1 MVGDPA
7 GEVGRDREADSL
19 VAATVGGDGG
29 VDADDFALEVDQ
41 RAARVAGIDRGV
53 GLEELSPAD
62 ATEFAALPAD
72 DAGADGGLQIE
83 RIADRDHPVADLE
96 LVGVAKLR
104 GGQVLGVGEFDDR
117 EIALGVGLDR
127 GGLELAT
134 VGEFHRDLIGP
145 LDDMVV
151 GDHHARGVDDHT
163 RAHAGTAG
171 HLAPFRHVE
180 LEALGKTFGKHALK
194 RRALQWIV
202 ASASLG
208 AAAGRLFRLRL
219 AANDDDRRGGGLSRP
234 TEGLGE
240 GVGMDEV
247 VGGRLGTHGDGR

>member
-1 MVGDPA
+1 MTDVAFWYP
-7 GEVGRDREADSL
+7 L
-19 VAATVGGDGG
+19 VRWAHVLVMGYWLGSEL
-29 VDADDFALEVDQ
+29 VINALTHYI
-41 RAARVAGIDRGV
+41 ARTT
-53 GLEELSPAD
+53 S
-62 ATEFAALPAD
+62 LPAD
-72 DAGADGGLQIE
+72 ERMRLWDFLLDVDQHVRNAMIMSVPLGFTLASMLGLVPL
-83 RIADRDHPVADLE
+83 AAPAMWA
-96 LVGVAKLR
+96 LVLVLVIVRFGQDFYKL
-104 GGQVLGVGEFDDR
+104 VMN
-117 EIALGVGLDR
+117 
-127 GGLELAT
+127 
-134 VGEFHRDLIGP
+134 
-145 LDDMVV
+145 MVV
-151 GDHHARGVDDHT
+151 GDHQARGVDDHT

-208 AAAGRLFRLRL
+208 AAAGGLFRLRL

-234 TEGLGE
+234 TERLGE